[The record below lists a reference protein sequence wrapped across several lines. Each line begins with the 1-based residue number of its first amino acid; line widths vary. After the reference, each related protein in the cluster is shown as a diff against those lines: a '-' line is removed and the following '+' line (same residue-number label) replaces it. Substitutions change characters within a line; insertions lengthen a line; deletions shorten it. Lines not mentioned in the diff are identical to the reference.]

1 MMKVRDLRR
10 AEFLLNGNRKYI
22 FFALLLFTFHFS
34 LFTVCAT
41 AQNEEPKDSE
51 PPPLRMISKEEKTQL
66 EAQNEIKARTNLA
79 LLLMETRLKKAE
91 DFYNQQAYTEMFTE
105 LGGFHALIDN
115 TLNFLNR
122 NNNESRKVLNTFKK
136 LEMSLRNYV
145 SRLELIRRE
154 VPSRYEF
161 YVRNLVKTVRDAR
174 TRAIEPLFSDSVVP
188 VEDLTPNAKKDN

>member
-1 MMKVRDLRR
+1 MKARNLSQ
-10 AEFLLNGNRKYI
+10 FGHYLSGNRKFI
-22 FFALLLFTFHFS
+22 FFGLLLFSFQFSVFS
-34 LFTVCAT
+34 LSAV
-41 AQNEEPKDSE
+41 AQNDEPKDSE

-66 EAQNEIKARTNLA
+66 EAQNEIKLRTNLA
-79 LLLMETRLKKAE
+79 LTLMEARLKKAE

-105 LGGFHALIDN
+105 LGGFHALVEN

-154 VPSRYEF
+154 VPSKYEF
-161 YVRNLVKTVRDAR
+161 YVRGLVKTVRDAR

-188 VEDLTPNAKKDN
+188 VDDMTPNAKKDN